1 MGEGELKLQ
10 LFACNI
16 CHLQEIKSF
25 KGSISPPFKIYCLYT
40 FVCLSVF
47 FLCNEL
53 PELQV

>member
-1 MGEGELKLQ
+1 MGEGELKVE